1 MGFSGSNVG
10 AVKAAGLWVD
20 HNVNGATKSSWRS
33 KNTAF
38 SGRSYISYETRIA
51 EFNRSPSDELYVVF
65 DSYYEDFSVS
75 TRQHFKSA
83 WGAIPQDIK
92 KFVVPETDMAKWAYE
107 KNAAYLLKR
116 VYDEIDEDL
125 RKWKDV
131 WRERWWENALRA
143 KVETYQQYCPLVGQE
158 QVELDVEMHV
168 RDIKQWRKAKMDAFN
183 APEAVAKR
191 EIARARR
198 LAVKVLEIKP

>member
-1 MGFSGSNVG
+1 MAYSGSTVG
-10 AVKAAGLWVD
+10 AVKAAKLWVD

-38 SGRSYISYETRIA
+38 SDRSYISYETRIA
-51 EFNRSPSDELYVVF
+51 KFNHSPSDELYAVF
-65 DSYYEDFSVS
+65 DSYYENFSVS

-92 KFVVPETDMAKWAYE
+92 CFIVPETDSSSWAYE
-107 KNAAYLLKR
+107 KNAAYLLKQ

-125 RKWKDV
+125 RKWKDR
-131 WRERWWENALRA
+131 WRENWWENALRL
-143 KVETYQQYCPLVGQE
+143 KVETYQQYCQLVGQE

-183 APEAVAKR
+183 APEQVEKR

-198 LAVKVLEIKP
+198 LALKALEIKP